1 MFKIGD
7 YVVVNSNYGICKIE
21 DIAYLDI
28 SMAAKDELYY
38 LMIPLEEAG
47 AKIYIPVG
55 GTKHKIRKV
64 INEEEAWKIIDE
76 VPEIEEMPIDDS
88 RLCEKKY
95 KEAIQSCEPEILISI
110 IKSMYYRMRKRGS
123 QGKKDTVIDERY
135 FKIAEN
141 NLYEELAF
149 ALGKNKNEM
158 QKLIIDKIKK
168 KNLPSSDRE

>member
-1 MFKIGD
+1 M
-7 YVVVNSNYGICKIE
+7 
-21 DIAYLDI
+21 
-28 SMAAKDELYY
+28 
-38 LMIPLEEAG
+38 
-47 AKIYIPVG
+47 
-55 GTKHKIRKV
+55 R
-64 INEEEAWKIIDE
+64 
-76 VPEIEEMPIDDS
+76 
-88 RLCEKKY
+88 KKY

-168 KNLPSSDRE
+168 KICPHPTVNDLVNEWQNDSIKGAGIRFLRL